1 MRVKN
6 ACIAFRS
13 FSDTKNLEGR
23 VLLYLCLRCLQQ
35 LSHEYSL
42 LKNKL
47 QILFQLEQQI
57 VAAGESIPQVH

>member
-13 FSDTKNLEGR
+13 FSDTKNLEG
-23 VLLYLCLRCLQQ
+23 CLRCLQQ